1 MNDDWGLSAVYPDG
15 SLLLT
20 CGEPTDSNATTAGV
34 FPLGAN
40 NNPAMLGPKAS
51 AMYDTKTGNTIT
63 FSGLG
68 IQYAMMPMFSPDGK
82 KIVFNDY
89 DTSGS
94 NHSGHSL
101 MVMDFDVSKKAFS
114 NPKSIFSDPKS
125 YPGWPFFTPDGS
137 RIIFYMGDS
146 PRFAS
151 LKSLPF
157 PLSDADVTTGDLYIL
172 DLASGKVHA
181 LDATNGY
188 SNGNLYLP
196 FPGRDEHRGYYPTV
210 SPVPSGGYFWA
221 YFTSRR
227 NYGNKFK
234 TNLWDP
240 SAKKIWVAAIDINAP
255 AGTDPSHPAF
265 YLPGQE
271 DQSGNIR
278 PFVALNPCKADG
290 NSCETGVDCC
300 GGSCDP
306 AKNMCGKPVGC
317 ALIDNRCTTTAD
329 CCAAGG
335 PVLQCVGGVCTQI
348 VM

>member
-1 MNDDWGLSAVYPDG
+1 VAQRHFYPGGLTAPGSESFTLGPNAKPDPANPLASTMNDDWGLSAVYPDG

-89 DTSGS
+89 DSSGS

-114 NPKSIFSDPKS
+114 NPKSIFSDPNS

-137 RIIFYMGDS
+137 RVVFYMGDS

-196 FPGRDEHRGYYPTV
+196 FPGRDEHREYYPTV
-210 SPVPSGGYFWA
+210 SPVPSGVAGPIHEPA
-221 YFTSRR
+221 QLRQCSRQISGTRRRKRSGSPRSTSTLRSGRTQVTPRSTFPGRR
-227 NYGNKFK
+227 IS
-234 TNLWDP
+234 P
-240 SAKKIWVAAIDINAP
+240 AISARSW
-255 AGTDPSHPAF
+255 H
-265 YLPGQE
+265 
-271 DQSGNIR
+271 
-278 PFVALNPCKADG
+278 
-290 NSCETGVDCC
+290 
-300 GGSCDP
+300 
-306 AKNMCGKPVGC
+306 
-317 ALIDNRCTTTAD
+317 
-329 CCAAGG
+329 
-335 PVLQCVGGVCTQI
+335 
-348 VM
+348 